1 MGEGVNRK
9 MRRYLASRKGQKK
22 MQKKKKAPAKTEGNV
37 QPAKPTQLEQ
47 ADRAERTQ
55 KLVTGRIS
63 SDHPVVRYMIG
74 KLRQVVQE
82 QDFVS
87 KQLQQAEA
95 QAAQARNRLLELR
108 GMRTKY
114 IEDIEAFD
122 EETVT
127 SEETEE
133 TPVIEEA
140 PPDKDK
146 EVAA

>member
-1 MGEGVNRK
+1 MGKGLNRK
-9 MRRYLASRKGQKK
+9 TRRYLASRKGQKK
-22 MQKKKKAPAKTEGNV
+22 MQKKKAPAKTEGNV
-37 QPAKPTQLEQ
+37 QPAKPTPVEQ

-63 SDHPVVRYMIG
+63 SDHPVVRYMIE

-114 IEDIEAFD
+114 VEDIEAFD
-122 EETVT
+122 TETAASEEVEETTV
-127 SEETEE
+127 
-133 TPVIEEA
+133 VEEA